1 MVNTPDTDAGAG
13 IVVQQH
19 RVAYRDRII
28 NEEAFRAW
36 VCLRCADFARIKP
49 S

>member
-1 MVNTPDTDAGAG
+1 MVNTPNSYARAG

-19 RVAYRDRII
+19 RVAYRDRNI

-36 VCLRCADFARIKP
+36 VCLRGADVARTEP